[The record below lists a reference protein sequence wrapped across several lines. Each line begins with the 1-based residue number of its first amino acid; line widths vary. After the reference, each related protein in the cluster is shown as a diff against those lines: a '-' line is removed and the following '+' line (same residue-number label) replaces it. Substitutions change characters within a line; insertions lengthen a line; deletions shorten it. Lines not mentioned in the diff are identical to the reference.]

1 MIQTYTETI
10 KGDGLFNI
18 TLIAYLDNEW
28 TIREDCEIPT
38 ILNKEDFQAHK
49 NLCVGEMYE
58 RFNKN
63 IQGCIRKPQSEG
75 TLPPTELNSK
85 AILKIK

>member
-10 KGDGLFNI
+10 NGDGLLNT
-18 TLIAYLDNEW
+18 TLIAYLDNGW
-28 TIREDCEIPT
+28 TIREDCEIST
-38 ILNKEDFQAHK
+38 IVNQEDFQAHK

-58 RFNKN
+58 RFNES
-63 IQGCIRKPQSEG
+63 IQQCIIKPQAEG

-85 AILKIK
+85 AIF